1 MQTPCK
7 TSDGTMARELFLW
20 IPTLLVMAGLWLGCG
35 QQVDSA
41 PAAPAADTGG
51 DAPAAPSEAEPG
63 NTETIANPEA
73 EPEHT
78 ELIADPADKP
88 AAGARSLAS
97 HLPKKT
103 TMVFSANLK
112 QLLDKGGYK
121 DLLESDLFEQLMNE
135 VDDEL
140 AIAILKDP
148 AASGLNIA
156 RPAHVFMNVQPP
168 AEEFGEPTVT
178 GGLVMAVKDAATL
191 EKTLNKI
198 IAATGMPFRVTD
210 ANGYK
215 QVAMQGMPVALGFTD
230 KVFVVVGT
238 SDETKVGR
246 VPAMLK
252 ARMTG
257 KPKPNASLS
266 VHLKKKYDVA
276 AWFDYAQLMEMIGEV
291 VGEEDPAAVLMMN
304 LYKDLTYSSTVS
316 FDAGAVTVDFSGSF
330 GKKENE
336 KFANMAGKGADAS
349 LLNMVPDDSILAFA
363 ESVNMKAVRKMF
375 NEDILPLLEDNDEF
389 GEVLELIEENL
400 GLSLKEL
407 LSIPKGDMVLSWD
420 SLEMAEGDFG
430 PQPKVGFVFGF
441 TVENWVAANKLINNP
456 ELQQGMTMLKAMAG
470 IQFAQNQKALFI
482 TTDKHAAAV
491 AEGTTVNPI
500 KGARHNL
507 LGKHVAGGF
516 IRFDRVADVVEIMAE
531 GDEEADKIV
540 EVLRVFDE
548 ASFTSNMLSM
558 KGKLTFKDKK
568 TNGLKQLVDL
578 SVELA
583 EMAGEFGIGNE
594 AEPEV
599 VVEAEVL
606 GPVAEEAIPREK

>member
-1 MQTPCK
+1 
-7 TSDGTMARELFLW
+7 MARELFLW

-35 QQVDSA
+35 QQVDSTPSA
-41 PAAPAADTGG
+41 PSAPSAPAADAGG
-51 DAPAAPSEAEPG
+51 NAPAAPSEAEPG
-63 NTETIANPEA
+63 NTEIIANPEA
-73 EPEHT
+73 
-78 ELIADPADKP
+78 KP
-88 AAGARSLAS
+88 AAGAGAHSLAS
-97 HLPKKT
+97 HLPKKM
-103 TMVFSANLK
+103 TMTMLFSANLK

-148 AASGLNIA
+148 AASGLDIA

-168 AEEFGEPTVT
+168 AGDDEFAEPTVT
-178 GGLVMAVKDAATL
+178 GGLIMAVKDAATL

-198 IAATGMPFRVTD
+198 IAATGMPLRVTD
-210 ANGYK
+210 AQGYK
-215 QVAMQGMPVALGFTD
+215 QVAMEGIPVALGFTD
-230 KVFVVVGT
+230 NVLVIVGT
-238 SDETKVGR
+238 SDEEKMAR

-252 ARMTG
+252 ARMKGNT
-257 KPKPNASLS
+257 KPGADLAK
-266 VHLKKKYDVA
+266 HLKKKYDLA
-276 AWFDYAQLMEMIGEV
+276 AWFDYAQFMEMIGEV
-291 VGEEDPAAVLMMN
+291 LGEEDPAAALMMD

-400 GLSLKEL
+400 GLTLKEL
-407 LSIPKGDMVLSWD
+407 LSIPKGDVVLSWD

-430 PQPKVGFVFGF
+430 PEPKVGFVFGF
-441 TVENWVAANKLINNP
+441 TVENWKAANKLINNP
-456 ELQQGMTMLKAMAG
+456 ELQEGMAMLKGMLG

-482 TTDKHAAAV
+482 TTDKHAGAV

-500 KGARHNL
+500 KGARRNL

-516 IRFDRVADVVEIMAE
+516 IRFDRVADVVETMAE
-531 GDEEADKIV
+531 GDEDADKIV
-540 EVLRVFDE
+540 EILRVFDE
-548 ASFTSNMLSM
+548 ASFTSDMLSM

-568 TNGLKQLVDL
+568 TNALKQIVDL

-583 EMAGEFGIGNE
+583 EMAGELGIGNDFE
-594 AEPEV
+594 DEP
-599 VVEAEVL
+599 AD
-606 GPVAEEAIPREK
+606 EAIAIEPSVEEVTPRDPRKK

>member
-7 TSDGTMARELFLW
+7 TSDGPMARELFLW
-20 IPTLLVMAGLWLGCG
+20 IPTLLVMAGLWLGCS

-41 PAAPAADTGG
+41 PAA
-51 DAPAAPSEAEPG
+51 
-63 NTETIANPEA
+63 NPEA
-73 EPEHT
+73 
-78 ELIADPADKP
+78 KP

-97 HLPKKT
+97 HLPEEM
-103 TMVFSANLK
+103 TMIFSANFK

-178 GGLVMAVKDAATL
+178 GGLVMAVKDATTL
-191 EKTLNKI
+191 EKILNKI
-198 IAATGMPFRVTD
+198 IAAAGMPLRVTD
-210 ANGYK
+210 AQGYK
-215 QVAMQGMPVALGFTD
+215 QVAMEGIPVALGFTEN
-230 KVFVVVGT
+230 VMVIVGT
-238 SDETKVGR
+238 NDETKVGR

-257 KPKPNASLS
+257 KTKPNASLS

-276 AWFDYAQLMEMIGEV
+276 AWFDYAQLMEMIGEA
-291 VGEEDPAAVLMMN
+291 VGEEDPAAALMMD
-304 LYKDLTYSSTVS
+304 LYEDLTYSSTVS

-375 NEDILPLLEDNDEF
+375 NEDILPILEDNDEF

-400 GLSLKEL
+400 GLTLKEL
-407 LSIPKGDMVLSWD
+407 LSIPKGDVVLSWD

-500 KGARHNL
+500 KGARRNL
-507 LGKHVAGGF
+507 LSKHVAGGF

-548 ASFTSNMLSM
+548 ASFSSNMLSM

-599 VVEAEVL
+599 VVEAIEL
-606 GPVAEEAIPREK
+606 GPVAEEASPREK

>member
-1 MQTPCK
+1 
-7 TSDGTMARELFLW
+7 
-20 IPTLLVMAGLWLGCG
+20 
-35 QQVDSA
+35 
-41 PAAPAADTGG
+41 
-51 DAPAAPSEAEPG
+51 
-63 NTETIANPEA
+63 
-73 EPEHT
+73 
-78 ELIADPADKP
+78 
-88 AAGARSLAS
+88 
-97 HLPKKT
+97 
-103 TMVFSANLK
+103 
-112 QLLDKGGYK
+112 
-121 DLLESDLFEQLMNE
+121 
-135 VDDEL
+135 
-140 AIAILKDP
+140 
-148 AASGLNIA
+148 
-156 RPAHVFMNVQPP
+156 
-168 AEEFGEPTVT
+168 
-178 GGLVMAVKDAATL
+178 
-191 EKTLNKI
+191 
-198 IAATGMPFRVTD
+198 
-210 ANGYK
+210 
-215 QVAMQGMPVALGFTD
+215 
-230 KVFVVVGT
+230 
-238 SDETKVGR
+238 
-246 VPAMLK
+246 
-252 ARMTG
+252 
-257 KPKPNASLS
+257 
-266 VHLKKKYDVA
+266 
-276 AWFDYAQLMEMIGEV
+276 
-291 VGEEDPAAVLMMN
+291 MMN